1 MKSSDELY
9 QETLDREIER
19 QAKEQGLTVEDLLI
33 MLEEEKAQKRQAEEQ
48 SKADSYWENMLDN
61 QIIDFI

>member
-1 MKSSDELY
+1 MKSTDELY

-33 MLEEEKAQKRQAEEQ
+33 MLEEEKAQERQAEEQ
-48 SKADSYWENMLDN
+48 AKADIYWESMLDN
-61 QIIDFI
+61 QVIDFI